1 MCFGAVSAPQAPEI
15 VYQGPSQEDIDANNQ
30 ALEDFRA
37 ESQASNQAFMD
48 QMQTQIDAANQEM
61 EQLQQQFEAEQS
73 AAAAAAS
80 AMQNEA
86 YATTASMTEIPEGAQ
101 TTETIKKKKMPK
113 STLKI
118 ARNAL
123 PSSGG
128 TGLNI
133 GV

>member
-1 MCFGAVSAPQAPEI
+1 MCFGSVKTPEI
-15 VYQGPSQEDIDANNQ
+15 VYQGPSQEDIDANNK

-37 ESQASNQAFMD
+37 ETEASNQLFLD
-48 QMQTQIDAANQEM
+48 NMQTQIDKANTEM
-61 EQLQQQFEAEQS
+61 EELQSQFAAEQS
-73 AAAAAAS
+73 AAQSAAAA
-80 AMQNEA
+80 MQTEA
-86 YATTASMTEIPEGAQ
+86 YATTASMTDIPEGAQ
-101 TTETIKKKKMPK
+101 TTETIKKKKLPK

-128 TGLNI
+128 TGLNM

>member
-1 MCFGAVSAPQAPEI
+1 MCFGAPKAPEI
-15 VYQGPSQEDIDANNQ
+15 VYQGPSQEDIDANNA
-30 ALEDFRA
+30 ALEKFKTDT
-37 ESQASNQAFMD
+37 EASNQAFMT
-48 QMQTQIDAANQEM
+48 QMQTQIDAANAEM
-61 EQLQQQFEAEQS
+61 ATLEEKFANEQ
-73 AAAAAAS
+73 AAAQAAAS
-80 AMQNEA
+80 AMQTEA

-101 TTETIKKKKMPK
+101 TTETIKKKKLPK

>member
-1 MCFGAVSAPQAPEI
+1 MCFGAPKAPEI
-15 VYQGPSQEDIDANNQ
+15 VYKGPSQEDIDANNA
-30 ALEDFRA
+30 ALEKFRA
-37 ESQASNQAFMD
+37 DSEASNQAFMT
-48 QMQTQIDAANQEM
+48 QMQTQIDKANQEM
-61 EQLQQQFEAEQS
+61 EQLQQKFEAEQTAAQ
-73 AAAAAAS
+73 AAAAA
-80 AMQNEA
+80 MQTEA

-101 TTETIKKKKMPK
+101 TTETIKKKKLPK

>member
-1 MCFGAVSAPQAPEI
+1 MCFGAPKAPEI
-15 VYQGPSQEDIDANNQ
+15 VYQGPSQADIDANNA
-30 ALEDFRA
+30 ALEKFRTDT
-37 ESQASNQAFMD
+37 EASNQAFMT
-48 QMQTQIDAANQEM
+48 QMQTQIDAANAEM
-61 EQLQQQFEAEQS
+61 AAMEEKFANEQAAAQ
-73 AAAAAAS
+73 AAAAA
-80 AMQNEA
+80 MQTEA

-101 TTETIKKKKMPK
+101 TTETIKKKKLPK

>member
-1 MCFGAVSAPQAPEI
+1 MCFGAPRAPEI
-15 VYQGPSQEDIDANNQ
+15 VYQGPSQEDIDANNA
-30 ALEDFRA
+30 ALEQFKTDT
-37 ESQASNQAFMD
+37 ETSNQAFMT
-48 QMQTQIDAANQEM
+48 QMQTQIDAANAEM
-61 EQLQQQFEAEQS
+61 AAMEEKFANEQAAAQ
-73 AAAAAAS
+73 AAAAA
-80 AMQNEA
+80 MQTEA

-101 TTETIKKKKMPK
+101 TTETIKKKKLPK

>member
-1 MCFGAVSAPQAPEI
+1 MCFGSAPKAPEI
-15 VYQGPSQEDIDANNQ
+15 VYQGPSQADIDANNQ
-30 ALEDFRA
+30 ALEDFRT
-37 ESQASNQAFMD
+37 ESEASNQAFMT
-48 QMQTQIDAANQEM
+48 QMQAQIDAANQEM
-61 EQLQQQFEAEQS
+61 EQLQSKFEAEQS

-101 TTETIKKKKMPK
+101 TTETIKKKKLPK

>member
-1 MCFGAVSAPQAPEI
+1 MCFGAPKAPEI
-15 VYQGPSQEDIDANNQ
+15 VYKGPSQEDIDANNQ
-30 ALEDFRA
+30 ALEDFKTQTA
-37 ESQASNQAFMD
+37 ESNQAFMD
-48 QMQTQIDAANQEM
+48 NMQVQIDKANKEM
-61 EQLQQQFEAEQS
+61 EQLQSKFEAEQS
-73 AAAAAAS
+73 AAQAAAA
-80 AMQNEA
+80 AMQTEA

>member
-1 MCFGAVSAPQAPEI
+1 MCFGAPKAPEI

-30 ALEDFRA
+30 ALEDFKTQTA
-37 ESQASNQAFMD
+37 ESNQAFMD
-48 QMQTQIDAANQEM
+48 NMQVQIDKANEEM
-61 EQLQQQFEAEQS
+61 EQLQQKFEAEQS
-73 AAAAAAS
+73 AAQAAAAN
-80 AMQNEA
+80 MQTEA

-101 TTETIKKKKMPK
+101 TTEKIKKKKPLQT
-113 STLKI
+113 TLRI

>member
-1 MCFGAVSAPQAPEI
+1 MCFGAPKAPEI
-15 VYQGPSQEDIDANNQ
+15 VYKGPSQEEIDANNA
-30 ALEDFRA
+30 ALDQFRA
-37 ESQASNQAFMD
+37 DSEASNQAFMT

-61 EQLQQQFEAEQS
+61 EQLQQKFEAEQT
-73 AAAAAAS
+73 AAQAAAS

-101 TTETIKKKKMPK
+101 TTETIKKKKLPK

>member
-1 MCFGAVSAPQAPEI
+1 MCFGAPKTPEI

-30 ALEDFRA
+30 ALEEFRTQTA
-37 ESQASNQAFMD
+37 TQNQQFMD
-48 QMQTQIDAANQEM
+48 NMQAQIDKANIEM
-61 EQLQQQFEAEQS
+61 EELQSQFAAEQS
-73 AAAAAAS
+73 AAQAAAA

-86 YATTASMTEIPEGAQ
+86 YATTAAMAPIPEGAQ
-101 TTETIKKKKMPK
+101 TTETIKKKKLPK

-128 TGLNI
+128 TGLNM